1 MLTVQ
6 PPPVVRVAVGG
17 TAVGRTVG
25 FVVAVGVGVL
35 VGGTAVAGSGVDVEE
50 GGSAFVGEGT
60 AAVRVNLTACSTAA
74 VPV

>member
-1 MLTVQ
+1 M
-6 PPPVVRVAVGG
+6 AVGG

-35 VGGTAVAGSGVDVEE
+35 VGGTAVVGSGVGVEE
-50 GGSAFVGEGT
+50 GRSVTVGDGT